1 MGCIVLNV
9 TGMQM
14 DVSFWKA
21 STKILLKTSAEGV
34 GKEFMITDVIPLL
47 NSVLFSRC

>member
-9 TGMQM
+9 TGTQT
-14 DVSFWKA
+14 DVSWKA
-21 STKILLKTSAEGV
+21 FAKILLKTSAEGG